1 MQLAQVAMA
10 PINCNLGQGLG
21 TMEDLSYDEGE
32 RLPPLAGDAGG
43 PLGLTGEPADPSRAR
58 DTADRWR
65 TFLAEVG
72 GTPLDLSPGPQLSAG
87 EADDRSFN
95 SADATASSG
104 FKIRSAEILNT
115 MIDNVFL
122 DYGNY
127 YTRSTLGEFI
137 LILAPAAAFANSDW
151 DADVG
156 NWYQY
161 HVRSAATNRASDFFR
176 PLGNGYYTI
185 PVYVSAKLLGEYF
198 PDEPGMA
205 LLGEFGDRTSRALL
219 VGAPPFLALQYLTG
233 GGRPSEIEDES
244 YWRPFRGSHGAS
256 GHAFMGAIPFLTLA
270 DMADNPLSKFFYFAC
285 SPWAGVTRINDN
297 VHYLSQVWLG
307 WWMAYLAC
315 DAVNKTESQQSPLV
329 ITPLITPGM
338 TGVGVIYQH

>member
-1 MQLAQVAMA
+1 MA
-10 PINCNLGQGLG
+10 PINCNLGQDLG
-21 TMEDLSYDEGE
+21 TMEDLAYDEGE
-32 RLPPLAGDAGG
+32 RLPLPAGDAGG

-72 GTPLDLSPGPQLSAG
+72 GTPLDLSPGPQLSTG

-95 SADATASSG
+95 SAEATASSG

-115 MIDNVFL
+115 TIDNVFL

-151 DADVG
+151 DADIG

-270 DMADNPLSKFFYFAC
+270 DMADNPLSKFFCFAC

-315 DAVNKTESQQSPLV
+315 DAVSKTESQQGPLV

-338 TGVGVIYQH
+338 AGVGVIYQH